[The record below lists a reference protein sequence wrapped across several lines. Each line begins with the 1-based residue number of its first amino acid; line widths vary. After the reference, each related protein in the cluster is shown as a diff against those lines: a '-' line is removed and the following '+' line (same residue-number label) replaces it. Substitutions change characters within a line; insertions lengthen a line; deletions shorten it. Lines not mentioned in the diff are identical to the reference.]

1 MRKFVSFLLII
12 LIAMVSGCS
21 SISVKSD
28 YDRDVD
34 FSKFKTYR
42 WAAGTEI
49 NPNDELARRP
59 LVQKRFMNAVDQVM
73 SEKGFSK
80 VESGDADCVVL
91 IHAGLKEKMQV
102 TDWGYRGW
110 YDPWWGPYGGRV
122 DVSYYEEGT
131 LVIDVLDFETKELAW
146 RGTGTGIVRDYDTQ
160 DEMEEA
166 ALVIS
171 QQILKDFPPKIK

>member
-1 MRKFVSFLLII
+1 MKVLICILLAAVI
-12 LIAMVSGCS
+12 VFYGGCS
-21 SISVKSD
+21 SVTVKSD

-49 NPNDELARRP
+49 NPNDELAKRP
-59 LVQKRFMNAVDQVM
+59 LVQKRFMKAVDLVL
-73 SEKGFSK
+73 SEKGFVLKDS
-80 VESGDADCVVL
+80 SDSDFIVL
-91 IHAGLKEKMQV
+91 IHAGLKDKMQV

-131 LVIDVLDFETKELAW
+131 LVIDIVDASDKELAW
-146 RGTGTGIVRDYDTQ
+146 RGTGTGIVRDYDSQ
-160 DEMEEA
+160 EEMEEA
-166 ALVIS
+166 ALVVS
-171 QQILKDFPPKIK
+171 QKILKDFPPK